1 MFTMEALAQS
11 VCQQLLSQLKLSNL
25 NYVVTET
32 PYSAQINIRK
42 RFLKELS
49 EANPAFFSSDMNLK
63 KLTEENIALK
73 AEIECV
79 KTARNVEKDKV
90 KALEGKIDGIKAEA
104 LKAHEKAKDESFT
117 LKSVIR
123 KLNTELDHHKSDLNQ
138 TSKNLKLKEKEV
150 KKYEVKL
157 ENLEATVKDVRHE
170 NKILKADTKRLEKS
184 LKLANTILPN
194 DRGCNATQGS
204 VSGQHKLEKQKN
216 VNDFNQNILLVN
228 PNSAA
233 SIPPPPASSSSP
245 PVTPARAPATSS
257 SPLATPACIP
267 PSSPPWS
274 PSPPRTLPPSPHTP
288 PGIPLTMSS
297 SSYKE
302 PLTNSVP
309 TSSLISESQ
318 SNSFIPVS
326 KTNPTAHTNKFSRN
340 FLFSPPNTEFPICNH
355 STQCIIR
362 EPLPPPFPSIT
373 FLHNE
378 KSEYHKHMMQ
388 WSKKEFAGCVKCFSI
403 ENENYGCRDCRW
415 LKFWYARHGETH
427 GFPDMATWIYKK
439 YL

>member
-1 MFTMEALAQS
+1 M
-11 VCQQLLSQLKLSNL
+11 CQQLLGQLKLSNL

-104 LKAHEKAKDESFT
+104 LKAHEKAKDDSFT

-157 ENLEATVKDVRHE
+157 QNLEATVKDFRHE

-184 LKLANTILPN
+184 LKLAK
-194 DRGCNATQGS
+194 DCGRNATW
-204 VSGQHKLEKQKN
+204 VSYKYKLEK
-216 VNDFNQNILLVN
+216 
-228 PNSAA
+228 
-233 SIPPPPASSSSP
+233 
-245 PVTPARAPATSS
+245 
-257 SPLATPACIP
+257 C
-267 PSSPPWS
+267 
-274 PSPPRTLPPSPHTP
+274 
-288 PGIPLTMSS
+288 
-297 SSYKE
+297 E
-302 PLTNSVP
+302 
-309 TSSLISESQ
+309 
-318 SNSFIPVS
+318 
-326 KTNPTAHTNKFSRN
+326 
-340 FLFSPPNTEFPICNH
+340 
-355 STQCIIR
+355 
-362 EPLPPPFPSIT
+362 
-373 FLHNE
+373 
-378 KSEYHKHMMQ
+378 
-388 WSKKEFAGCVKCFSI
+388 
-403 ENENYGCRDCRW
+403 
-415 LKFWYARHGETH
+415 
-427 GFPDMATWIYKK
+427 
-439 YL
+439 

>member
-42 RFLKELS
+42 RFIKELS
-49 EANPAFFSSDMNLK
+49 EANPAFVSDMSVK
-63 KLTEENIALK
+63 KLTEENMTLQ

-79 KTARNVEKDKV
+79 KTAKNVEKDKV
-90 KALEGKIDGIKAEA
+90 EALEGKIHDIEVEA
-104 LKAHEKAKDESFT
+104 SKAHEKAKDENST
-117 LKSVIR
+117 LKSIIK

-138 TSKNLKLKEKEV
+138 ISKNLKHKEKEV
-150 KKYEVKL
+150 KKFEVKA
-157 ENLEATVKDVRHE
+157 ENLENTVKEVRHE

-184 LKLANTILPN
+184 LKLVN
-194 DRGCNATQGS
+194 DHGRNATQGS
-204 VSGQHKLEKQKN
+204 VSGKYKLEKQKN
-216 VNDFNQNILLVN
+216 VNDSNQNILLVHS
-228 PNSAA
+228 NSTD
-233 SIPPPPASSSSP
+233 SIPPSPPPPGSSSSP
-245 PVTPARAPATSS
+245 PVTPARAPATTS
-257 SPLATPACIP
+257 SPLATPARLQPI
-267 PSSPPWS
+267 SSSPWS
-274 PSPPRTLPPSPHTP
+274 PLAPRTLPPSPHTP
-288 PGIPLTMSS
+288 PGIPPTNSS
-297 SSYKE
+297 TSDKE
-302 PLTNSVP
+302 PLTNSVL
-309 TSSLISESQ
+309 SSNFSESQ
-318 SNSFIPVS
+318 PNFSIPVS
-326 KTNPTAHTNKFSRN
+326 KTTHTNKFSRN
-340 FLFSPPNTEFPICNH
+340 FLFSSPNTEFHVCNH

-378 KSEYHKHMMQ
+378 KSEYHTHMMQ

-427 GFPDMATWIYKK
+427 GFPDIATWIYKK